1 MAESGDLSIFYF
13 FLTLSLT
20 KMHSFHRNGSDQ
32 LFNIVLP
39 QGNDTY
45 YNTYYTYIL
54 HIHTT
59 HLVHA
64 GDVPD
69 IYYMRRERIT
79 QTACAYIKQV
89 YVLD

>member
-1 MAESGDLSIFYF
+1 
-13 FLTLSLT
+13 
-20 KMHSFHRNGSDQ
+20 MHSFHRNGSDQ

-69 IYYMRRERIT
+69 ILRSILYAQGKDNADSVCLHKT
-79 QTACAYIKQV
+79 GVCT
-89 YVLD
+89 